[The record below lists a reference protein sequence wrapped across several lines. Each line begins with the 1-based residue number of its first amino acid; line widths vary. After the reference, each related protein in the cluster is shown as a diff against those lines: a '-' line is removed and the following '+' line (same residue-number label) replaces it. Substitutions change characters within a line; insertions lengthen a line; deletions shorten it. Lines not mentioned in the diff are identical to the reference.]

1 MGKGDKKTRR
11 GKISRGSYGVLR
23 PRQKSTP
30 EITAVKKPKEEPKA
44 ELTEASTKEPSVVK
58 AAKTT
63 TTKTKAVAAPKKKTT
78 AKKTVASTK

>member
-11 GKISRGSYGVLR
+11 GKINRGSYGVLR

-30 EITAVKKPKEEPKA
+30 TITAVKKPKAEPKA
-44 ELTEASTKEPSVVK
+44 EPKEETKVVK
-58 AAKTT
+58 AAKKP
-63 TTKTKAVAAPKKKTT
+63 TTKAKTTAAPKKKST